1 MHPMMTLGAMIL
13 TAEAGA
19 TAISR
24 TSGIEHGQTEIH

>member
-24 TSGIEHGQTEIH
+24 LSRTDHGQTEIH